1 MPGQKVD
8 WAYSHS
14 SSAKHGEQ
22 INTIATI
29 GLQLERAEKC
39 VAMLG
44 HCQLITHN
52 CINFWK
58 NWTER
63 QTPDCCFTL
72 STMDTASVIMEWQW
86 FSQTK
91 IISTA
96 ETDYN
101 TAGWIRRYRSTA
113 YELGKCKTSVKT
125 ANYVNLKLQLFHKD
139 IYSFKSWLTSRTI
152 VFTLSLLNYNNYMY
166 ILGS

>member
-1 MPGQKVD
+1 MTPGHKVD

-52 CINFWK
+52 CINF
-58 NWTER
+58 
-63 QTPDCCFTL
+63 
-72 STMDTASVIMEWQW
+72 
-86 FSQTK
+86 
-91 IISTA
+91 
-96 ETDYN
+96 
-101 TAGWIRRYRSTA
+101 
-113 YELGKCKTSVKT
+113 
-125 ANYVNLKLQLFHKD
+125 
-139 IYSFKSWLTSRTI
+139 
-152 VFTLSLLNYNNYMY
+152 
-166 ILGS
+166 